1 MKKTTLAVVTTLGIS
16 LFSFQ
21 LGSSLVYA
29 DETVE
34 TPKSEIVETLPGEGL
49 PDVETELN
57 GGTTEKP
64 AEPEQL
70 QSEKPEK
77 EPVAPEPEFPEST
90 LPTDS
95 IEEEGVHSSTTTD
108 SSIVTTPEQSGTTS
122 SSEKN
127 TDSSSMEQPTMS
139 STSEEPKEEPNQPVK
154 KVTEKSESIT
164 KENKPVVPAKEVTV
178 SVTPSGEITTN
189 TSQGMSVPI
198 VTSNVEELTHIP
210 TPTTPL
216 KVEGGQTIVGV
227 KDGIPLIQD
236 SEGNLV
242 KDLSIPVKKLPS
254 GNIEIKT
261 ADGKT
266 KVLPKTGE
274 EIHVALS
281 VLGGVLTSIAG
292 FVGYKRKRKGIE
304 NEGN

>member
-34 TPKSEIVETLPGEGL
+34 TPKSEIVEILPGEGL

-70 QSEKPEK
+70 QPEKPEK

-127 TDSSSMEQPTMS
+127 TDSSSTEQPTMS
-139 STSEEPKEEPNQPVK
+139 STSEEPKEEPKQPA
-154 KVTEKSESIT
+154 EKSEAIP

-178 SVTPSGEITTN
+178 SVTPNGEITTN

-198 VTSNVEELTHIP
+198 V
-210 TPTTPL
+210 
-216 KVEGGQTIVGV
+216 
-227 KDGIPLIQD
+227 
-236 SEGNLV
+236 
-242 KDLSIPVKKLPS
+242 
-254 GNIEIKT
+254 
-261 ADGKT
+261 
-266 KVLPKTGE
+266 
-274 EIHVALS
+274 
-281 VLGGVLTSIAG
+281 
-292 FVGYKRKRKGIE
+292 
-304 NEGN
+304 

>member
-77 EPVAPEPEFPEST
+77 EPVTPEPEFPEST

-95 IEEEGVHSSTTTD
+95 D
-108 SSIVTTPEQSGTTS
+108 RRRRC
-122 SSEKN
+122 
-127 TDSSSMEQPTMS
+127 
-139 STSEEPKEEPNQPVK
+139 
-154 KVTEKSESIT
+154 
-164 KENKPVVPAKEVTV
+164 A
-178 SVTPSGEITTN
+178 
-189 TSQGMSVPI
+189 
-198 VTSNVEELTHIP
+198 
-210 TPTTPL
+210 
-216 KVEGGQTIVGV
+216 
-227 KDGIPLIQD
+227 
-236 SEGNLV
+236 
-242 KDLSIPVKKLPS
+242 
-254 GNIEIKT
+254 
-261 ADGKT
+261 
-266 KVLPKTGE
+266 
-274 EIHVALS
+274 
-281 VLGGVLTSIAG
+281 
-292 FVGYKRKRKGIE
+292 
-304 NEGN
+304 

>member
-49 PDVETELN
+49 ADVETELN

-64 AEPEQL
+64 AEPEYL
-70 QSEKPEK
+70 QPEKPEK
-77 EPVAPEPEFPEST
+77 EPVAPEPEIPEST
-90 LPTDS
+90 LPTDP

-122 SSEKN
+122 SSETN
-127 TDSSSMEQPTMS
+127 TDSSSTEQPTMS
-139 STSEEPKEEPNQPVK
+139 STSEEPKQPA
-154 KVTEKSESIT
+154 EKSEAIP

-189 TSQGMSVPI
+189 TSQGTSVPI

-216 KVEGGQTIVGV
+216 KAEGGQTIVGV

-254 GNIEIKT
+254 GNIEVKT

-274 EIHVALS
+274 EIHVVLS